1 MEKRREKKRR
11 PEQRRK
17 RLCILGVI
25 VLVVLCVGLACLLHK
40 KSDKKADTGNEK
52 TASQDMTSR
61 QSKENADQSKAQ
73 KTEKKD
79 TSASEDAEKKSSDD
93 QKASKKDANTTVTP
107 TPTPTE
113 ELPESEQVYWSDDW
127 TYASNS
133 KVHQES
139 VTLYHADSSV
149 RKEDGYVVAV
159 NAGHGSK
166 AAQQV
171 QTLCHPDGTAKVTG
185 GSTEAGAT
193 TATGANSGTTFL
205 DGSTEASATLSL
217 ALILKEKLLAAG
229 YDVLMLRESDDC
241 DLDNIARTVYA
252 NNNADCHLALHYD
265 STESDK
271 GFFYMGVPENDSY
284 RSMEPVASH
293 WSEHEHLGQSLVQ
306 GESALGVGIFDD
318 GRLEMD
324 LTQTSYSTVPSVD
337 VEVGDRGSDH
347 SQETQEKIAQGIVD
361 GLDVFFGI

>member
-1 MEKRREKKRR
+1 MEKRREKKEIQEQRR
-11 PEQRRK
+11 RRK

-25 VLVVLCVGLACLLHK
+25 VLLVLCVGLACFLHM
-40 KSDKKADTGNEK
+40 KSAKKADTGNEK
-52 TASQDMTSR
+52 TASQDTTST
-61 QSKENADQSKAQ
+61 QSKESADQSKAQ
-73 KTEKKD
+73 KIEEKD
-79 TSASEDAEKKSSDD
+79 TSASEDTEKKSSDD
-93 QKASKKDANTTVTP
+93 QKDTNTTV

-271 GFFYMGVPENDSY
+271 GFFYMGVPEDDSY

-337 VEVGDRGSDH
+337 VEVGDRGSDP

-361 GLDVFFGI
+361 GLDIFFGI